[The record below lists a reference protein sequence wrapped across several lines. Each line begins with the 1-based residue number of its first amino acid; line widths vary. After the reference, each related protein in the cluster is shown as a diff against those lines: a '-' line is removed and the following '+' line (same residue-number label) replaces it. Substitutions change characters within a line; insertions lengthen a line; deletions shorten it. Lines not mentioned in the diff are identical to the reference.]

1 MRDAA
6 GQQDETRE
14 RGGARLAEGRLCFY
28 SMSSHPP
35 ETLMTD
41 AVAPSLQTAL
51 GQVRVVSL
59 NEGRAVIEY
68 EVGAHMCHSGGVAQG
83 GFVCG
88 WIDAAM
94 AHASMSL
101 SPEMTPMSLELK
113 VSYFAP
119 ARPGLVVA
127 EGWIERKG
135 RATCFAEG
143 RLLDPAG
150 QVLAKASS
158 TIRLIPREAVEAGV
172 RRAQATTP
180 G

>member
-1 MRDAA
+1 MI
-6 GQQDETRE
+6 
-14 RGGARLAEGRLCFY
+14 
-28 SMSSHPP
+28 
-35 ETLMTD
+35 
-41 AVAPSLQTAL
+41 
-51 GQVRVVSL
+51 
-59 NEGRAVIEY
+59 GRAIIDY
-68 EVGAHMCHSGGVAQG
+68 EGGRHMCHSGSVAQG

-101 SPEMTPMSLELK
+101 IPDMTPMSLELK

-119 ARPGLVVA
+119 ARPGLVTA
-127 EGWIERKG
+127 EGWIERRG

-158 TIRLIPREAVEAGV
+158 TIRLIPREAVEASTRKAVGP
-172 RRAQATTP
+172 A
-180 G
+180 